1 MQKKFCILGR
11 DFYPYQFSL
20 LNLCEDL
27 HMFHTG
33 SLEIY
38 EAAPI
43 YIAVKYI
50 RDSLKNWR
58 KTPVSRWAAYDE
70 AVRMLCTVAINEVT
84 ARPDWGDIVKCA
96 VQELRDGK
104 VDWEYFENVCAC
116 VVEVKCKEEMKNV

>member
-1 MQKKFCILGR
+1 
-11 DFYPYQFSL
+11 
-20 LNLCEDL
+20 
-27 HMFHTG
+27 MFHTG

-50 RDSLKNWR
+50 RDSLKNWSR
-58 KTPVSRWAAYDE
+58 KTPVSHWAAYDE

-104 VDWEYFENVCAC
+104 VDWDYFETVCDC
-116 VVEVKCKEEMKNV
+116 VVELPREERKENV